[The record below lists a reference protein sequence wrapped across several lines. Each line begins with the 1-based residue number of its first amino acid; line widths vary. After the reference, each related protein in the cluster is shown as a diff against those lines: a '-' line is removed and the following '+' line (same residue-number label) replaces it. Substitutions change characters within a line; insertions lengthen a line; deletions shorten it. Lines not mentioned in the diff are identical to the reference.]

1 MSIENEVMALFEE
14 GNPVPDLDALESATV
29 DAAVYLVT
37 LEQRSSEVTQLSTQ
51 EPETKKPKRTAM
63 MRWLAAAVFVAVVG
77 VALVIASQGTEKAP
91 PATDVVTTTLAQPT
105 TTLAEPTTTVAESAL
120 ADIPVWLR
128 SGNGQWVPAQ
138 SAIPFAFTNADG
150 WNSLGTALTE
160 ERFTIC
166 PSTED
171 GAFQFC
177 NLASVAVLFLEPETI
192 EETRDLLASF
202 ERAELGEEQPIT
214 IDGAPGIR
222 FEFTHD
228 VASISEQVQGEIA
241 VPAAYVSNL
250 GASAGDRVTP
260 LGEGPLGRS
269 VIFIVDVDGVVVTL
283 SYQGVDTA
291 RGAAEDGF
299 DTYQESGLAI
309 IDSII
314 WGTP

>member
-1 MSIENEVMALFEE
+1 MVITEDQGLLMLRRA
-14 GNPVPDLDALESATV
+14 NPVPEAEIETDVSDVRLHQAI
-29 DAAVYLVT
+29 
-37 LEQRSSEVTQLSTQ
+37 EQRSSEVTQLSTQ
-51 EPETKKPKRTAM
+51 KQETPKRNRSSMA
-63 MRWLAAAVFVAVVG
+63 WLAAAAVV
-77 VALVIASQGTEKAP
+77 VLVGAAIIFFNQGAEESP
-91 PATDVVTTTLAQPT
+91 PATEVVPTTVAPPT
-105 TTLAEPTTTVAESAL
+105 TTAPPSTTVPESAL
-120 ADIPVWLR
+120 ADMPVWLR

-138 SAIPFAFTNADG
+138 SAIPFAFTNTDD
-150 WNSLGTALTE
+150 WNSLGTALNE

-171 GAFQFC
+171 GAFSLC

-202 ERAELGEEQPIT
+202 EGAELGEEQPIT

-228 VASISEQVQGEIA
+228 VASVSEQVQGEIP
-241 VPAAYVSNL
+241 VPAAYVSDL
-250 GASAGDRVTP
+250 GGSPGSRLTP

-269 VIFIVDVDGVVVTL
+269 IIFIVDVDGVVVTL

-291 RGAAEDGF
+291 RGAAQDGF

-309 IDSII
+309 VDSII
-314 WGTP
+314 WGTS